1 MSFQL
6 PTKCCEWRGR
16 PDVMRREIFRRINH

>member
-6 PTKCCEWRGR
+6 LMKCCEWRGR
-16 PDVMRREIFRRINH
+16 PDVSR

>member
-6 PTKCCEWRGR
+6 PTKCCKWRGR
-16 PDVMRREIFRRINH
+16 PDVSR

>member
-16 PDVMRREIFRRINH
+16 PDVSR

>member
-6 PTKCCEWRGR
+6 LMKCDMTWRGR
-16 PDVMRREIFRRINH
+16 PDVSR